1 MDNEFGFVADDEK
14 QDSNEFGFHLSPEDA
29 TAVANYISKP
39 QQNTEMQSAL
49 RGAEQGL
56 LFDHADELGGLM
68 GSAMELPGKVSDAVS
83 QGSLAPL
90 SDENLLNTYREYRD
104 FNRGRYKTAQE
115 ENPKSYLGG
124 QFGGGALGAMAG
136 GMALKG
142 AGAAAGTVA
151 GAEAAANA
159 DKAAQVANVAK
170 KLSLGEKVGQGMKV
184 GAGAGAVQAS
194 GTSEAPI
201 MSGEFAHDVAVG
213 TGVGTLAGGAL
224 PVGMATAG
232 KAMDI
237 AGVVASPVVK
247 GFKQGMRNIN
257 LLGDEA
263 EKSIQANIAKYGR
276 GLGKEIEDSLNQ
288 LGKQKNELIKEA
300 QANGIQVD
308 PAKVDAFIESRL
320 SKDVKSNLPEVQR
333 EMEQFREMLRTA
345 KQGPMVEKDTR
356 MFYGDGKTQLGKF
369 EDLFVQK
376 KMEQM
381 LVPGSSSSVPL
392 EVIYEQTDIPNKTM
406 GIIRQPMYDEMGNF
420 SGYKKI
426 ASKLMDSD
434 EAAKFKDITENVRG
448 GGRDLSKPEELYQ
461 LYKDLKQKSSYGDY
475 SFKSQEASKQ
485 TGDAMKDVQTLL
497 RESVGGLEQTDAK
510 IASLKNGADV
520 LGIEDTKNIDTQKI
534 MNKVID
540 LVNQQ
545 ENVGPTGSKARE
557 KLVEFAQA
565 IRAEHP
571 ELAKRV
577 ETQVKDMGEQAFMS
591 KGISGLS
598 DLGKANTY
606 KRMAGAAGNVVGLG
620 VYNLS
625 KAPPE
630 RVRQVFSMAASKMG
644 NTRAAQELS
653 NIGEKF
659 LAADQTRRNAIL
671 FGLMQNPA
679 YKKLLEPEIGSEGG
693 EEVK

>member
-1 MDNEFGFVADDEK
+1 MADIPKWDDTQEIAPP
-14 QDSNEFGFHLSPEDA
+14 SYDA
-29 TAVANYISKP
+29 TEAISDEDSQAIANYMSKP

-49 RGAEQGL
+49 RGVEQGL

-83 QGSLAPL
+83 QRSLAPL
-90 SDENLLNTYREYRD
+90 GDQKLLDTYREYRD
-104 FNRGRYKTAQE
+104 FNRDRYKTAQE
-115 ENPKSYLGG
+115 ENPKAYLGG
-124 QFGGGALGAMAG
+124 QFGGGTLGALAG
-136 GMALKG
+136 GMALRG
-142 AGAAAGTVA
+142 AGAAAGT
-151 GAEAAANA
+151 ANA
-159 DKAAQVANVAK
+159 AQ
-170 KLSLGEKVGQGMKV
+170 KLSLGEKVGQGIKV
-184 GAGAGAVQAS
+184 GAGAGAVQSA
-194 GTSEAPI
+194 GTSEAPV
-201 MSGEFAHDVAVG
+201 MSGEFARDVAVG
-213 TGVGTLAGGAL
+213 TGVGSLAGATL
-224 PVGMATAG
+224 PVGMAAG
-232 KAMDI
+232 SKAIDVG
-237 AGVVASPVVK
+237 GVIASPVVK

-263 EKSIQANIAKYGR
+263 EKGIQANIAKYGR
-276 GLGKEIEDSLNQ
+276 GLGKEVEDSLNE
-288 LGKQKNELIKEA
+288 LGKQKNLLIKEA
-300 QANGIQVD
+300 QDNGVQVD
-308 PAKVDAFIESRL
+308 PAKIDAFIDTRL
-320 SKDVKSNLPEVQR
+320 SKDVQSNLPEVQR

-381 LVPGSSSSVPL
+381 LVPGSSSSVPM

-406 GIIRQPMYDEMGNF
+406 GIIRQPMYDDMGNF

-426 ASKLMDSD
+426 ASKLMDTD

-475 SFKSQEASKQ
+475 SFKSQEASKE

-497 RESVGGLEQTDAK
+497 RESVGGLKQTDAK
-510 IASLKNGADV
+510 IASLKQGSTV
-520 LGIEDTKNIDTQKI
+520 LGIEDTKNIDSQKL

-557 KLVEFAQA
+557 KLHEFANA

-577 ETQVKDMGEQAFMS
+577 ETQIKDMGEQAFMS

-630 RVRQVFSMAASKMG
+630 RVRQVFTTAASKMG
-644 NTRAAQELS
+644 NTRAAQEMA

-679 YKKLLEPEIGSEGG
+679 YKRLLEPEIGIEAAG